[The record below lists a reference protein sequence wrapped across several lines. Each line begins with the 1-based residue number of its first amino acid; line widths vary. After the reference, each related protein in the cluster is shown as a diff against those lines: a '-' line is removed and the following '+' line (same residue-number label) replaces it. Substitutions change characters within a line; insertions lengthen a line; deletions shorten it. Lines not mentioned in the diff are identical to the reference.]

1 MKIPTFKNKLQFEE
15 DYAAQIKHATTDAAE
30 EALMELC
37 EYIEPWEDGDHW
49 LELTDD
55 RTVSGKPVYF
65 WFVAD
70 ISYGGMVLTYHDWA
84 HHY

>member
-15 DYAAQIKHATTDAAE
+15 DYADQIKNATTDDAE

-49 LELTDD
+49 LEVIGE
-55 RTVSGKPVYF
+55 RTVSGQPVFF
-65 WFVAD
+65 WFTAD
-70 ISYGGMVLTYHDWA
+70 LSDDDMVFTYREWA